1 MKQNLRHS
9 FLAALAL
16 LPAIAVAHPGH
27 SAFDPTV
34 ALHPGHAGEYLLVFC
49 GAAGV
54 VFFAVRALLKNRR

>member
-34 ALHPGHAGEYLLVFC
+34 APHPGHAGEYLLVLC